1 MRHFPNQCFICKP
14 SRGRGGEGI
23 SLIKKFHD
31 LPRNANHNEFL
42 VQRYVE
48 NPLLMASKKFDI
60 RLYIVIKGVDPIE
73 AYLFEEGLARFCT
86 VRKLAIHSHYSK
98 STSLPLGNHLKRLYS
113 NVFQCVFSLCP
124 AWRPF
129 FVFDFGSKTTRSPTA
144 WTCETCSCT

>member
-31 LPRNANHNEFL
+31 LPRNANHNEYL

-48 NPLLMASKKFDI
+48 NPLLVQSKKFDI

-73 AYLFEEGLARFCT
+73 AYLFDEGLARFCT
-86 VRKLAIHSHYSK
+86 VSLFPNYFYPGYLNLRIIIRLFYIRPETLFFKLTREFLTFDTPRCRSCLSFI
-98 STSLPLGNHLKRLYS
+98 
-113 NVFQCVFSLCP
+113 
-124 AWRPF
+124 F
-129 FVFDFGSKTTRSPTA
+129 FSKTTRNRTV
-144 WTCETCSCT
+144 

>member
-1 MRHFPNQCFICKP
+1 MPDSFLLPDEIKDLEQHMRHFPNQCFICKP

-31 LPRNANHNEFL
+31 LPRNANHNEYL

-48 NPLLMASKKFDI
+48 NPLLVQSKKFDI

-86 VRKLAIHSHYSK
+86 VSRFVTNFEIFPEICIVSVWL
-98 STSLPLGNHLKRLYS
+98 
-113 NVFQCVFSLCP
+113 
-124 AWRPF
+124 F
-129 FVFDFGSKTTRSPTA
+129 FHSKTTRNPIV
-144 WTCETCSCT
+144 WTCETCLCT